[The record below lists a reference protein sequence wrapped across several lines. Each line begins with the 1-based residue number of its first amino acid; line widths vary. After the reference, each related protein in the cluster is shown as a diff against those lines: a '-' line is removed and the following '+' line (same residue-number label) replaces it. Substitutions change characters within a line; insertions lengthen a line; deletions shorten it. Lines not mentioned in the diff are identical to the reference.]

1 VQGVI
6 LIINALNIIQS
17 NQLRKRLN
25 FRKLAV
31 VNIVSQLVGVSVA
44 IVTAWHGWGVWAL
57 VAQQIV
63 ASSMTSILLWTL
75 NRWLPDVAFSMESF
89 KQLFGFGSFILCS
102 NLINTFC
109 NNVQGLLIGRFFTPA
124 AMGYYTQARKL
135 EEVASH
141 SFSTVVDQVSYP
153 ILSKFQSDNAA
164 MQSVLYKLT
173 TALAYVTFPLML
185 VLILVAEPLITLLYG
200 DKWLPCVPYFQI
212 LCVAGI
218 ASCLQVTYYY
228 AVASKG
234 ESKELF
240 IWTIIKR
247 GAALIVLVAGMY
259 IWKIEGLLW
268 ASAIGAWL
276 ILFAN
281 AYLASK
287 HTGYTL
293 IKQLKD
299 MMPITMLS
307 VIVFYIA
314 YILINSISLNIYIEA
329 IISLVLYLTL
339 YLSLS
344 FKFKIKAF
352 MYLFEII
359 RNYKKS
365 PQNVF

>member
-1 VQGVI
+1 
-6 LIINALNIIQS
+6 
-17 NQLRKRLN
+17 
-25 FRKLAV
+25 
-31 VNIVSQLVGVSVA
+31 
-44 IVTAWHGWGVWAL
+44 
-57 VAQQIV
+57 
-63 ASSMTSILLWTL
+63 M
-75 NRWLPDVAFSMESF
+75 
-89 KQLFGFGSFILCS
+89 
-102 NLINTFC
+102 
-109 NNVQGLLIGRFFTPA
+109 
-124 AMGYYTQARKL
+124 
-135 EEVASH
+135 
-141 SFSTVVDQVSYP
+141 
-153 ILSKFQSDNAA
+153 
-164 MQSVLYKLT
+164 
-173 TALAYVTFPLML
+173 
-185 VLILVAEPLITLLYG
+185 
-200 DKWLPCVPYFQI
+200 
-212 LCVAGI
+212 
-218 ASCLQVTYYY
+218 
-228 AVASKG
+228 
-234 ESKELF
+234 F

-259 IWKIEGLLW
+259 LWDIEGLLW

-293 IKQLKD
+293 MKQLKD